1 MSDQGDDGRDDDPD
15 GATGG
20 DGRDDTAGP
29 TTDGP
34 TTDEN
39 GNAGVD
45 DSGVGVDLP
54 ADVEVTLTQLLSEA
68 ATAAR
73 ARDTE
78 DVSAVVDTVE
88 TVARNKVPPGDL
100 REQLEHGCAAVQRV
114 VADEPLVA
122 AEYLDAMVRRVQ
134 SA

>member
-1 MSDQGDDGRDDDPD
+1 MSNHGDDSRDDDP
-15 GATGG
+15 A
-20 DGRDDTAGP
+20 
-29 TTDGP
+29 DGP
-34 TTDEN
+34 TEDAADTGD

-45 DSGVGVDLP
+45 EFTADVDLP
-54 ADVEVTLTQLLSEA
+54 ADVEATLTQLLSEA

-73 ARDTE
+73 DRETE
-78 DVSAVVDTVE
+78 DVSAVVDTVG
-88 TVARNKVPPGDL
+88 TVARTKLPPCDL
-100 REQLEHGCAAVQRV
+100 RDQLEHGCAAVDRV